1 MSRVSFPLVPA
12 IIGFS
17 IGMALCGYTFYLTS
31 HNGVG
36 NLLFL
41 VFCPPSILS
50 MALDNAGVVGG
61 IVGWLFI
68 SFANA
73 GLYAVIGKTIQTLYR
88 SQRDHHE

>member
-1 MSRVSFPLVPA
+1 MPHVSFPLVPA

-41 VFCPPSILS
+41 VFFHRLS
-50 MALDNAGVVGG
+50 
-61 IVGWLFI
+61 
-68 SFANA
+68 
-73 GLYAVIGKTIQTLYR
+73 
-88 SQRDHHE
+88 

>member
-1 MSRVSFPLVPA
+1 MPHVSFPLVPA

-41 VFCPPSILS
+41 V
-50 MALDNAGVVGG
+50 GG

-73 GLYAVIGKTIQTLYR
+73 GLYAVIGKTIQTFYR
-88 SQRDHHE
+88 SQRDSHE

>member
-1 MSRVSFPLVPA
+1 
-12 IIGFS
+12 
-17 IGMALCGYTFYLTS
+17 MALCGYAFYLTS

-41 VFCPPSILS
+41 VFCPPSILA

-73 GLYAVIGKTIQTLYR
+73 GLYAVIGKTIQTLSR
-88 SQRDHHE
+88 SERDHHE